1 MQCGKDASYYCDS
14 NRREAGCY
22 YQSVRI
28 GDLYGRGKAVFS
40 FEFFPPKTDEAV
52 DDLLATVKELKEI
65 GQPDFVSVTYGAGG
79 STRSRTLD
87 CVVRIQEE
95 AGVTAMAH
103 LACLGH
109 DESEITEVVTRLVE
123 RGIGNVLAL
132 RGDPPRNGEIK
143 PTSLRYA
150 TDLMAV
156 LQAGNFGVDY
166 GGACYPEMHP
176 QAENAQSDLEA
187 ARLKVERGARFLI
200 TQLFFDNADYFRYV
214 ERARAAGITVP
225 IVPGIMP
232 VSNVAQIERFT
243 KMCGASISPAL
254 FARLDRHRD
263 EPGAVMAI
271 GMEHAIGQCKALLA
285 GGAPG
290 LHFYT
295 LNKSLA
301 TRVILAA
308 LR

>member
-1 MQCGKDASYYCDS
+1 V
-14 NRREAGCY
+14 RCY
-22 YQSVRI
+22 YQRVRV
-28 GDLYGRGKAVFS
+28 GDLYGQGKAVFS

-52 DDLLATVKELKEI
+52 NDLLATVLELKEA
-65 GQPDFVSVTYGAGG
+65 GHPDFVSVTYGAGG

-87 CVVRIQEE
+87 CVARIQEE

-109 DESEITEVVTRLVE
+109 DEQEIREIVSRLVE
-123 RGIGNVLAL
+123 RGIRNVLAL
-132 RGDPPRNGEIK
+132 RGDRPKNGEIK
-143 PTSLRYA
+143 TTSLQNA

-156 LQAGNFGVDY
+156 LQAGAFDVDY

-176 QAENAQSDLEA
+176 EAASLDRDLEWT
-187 ARLKVERGARFLI
+187 RLKVDRGARFLI

-214 ERARAAGITVP
+214 DRARASGIAVP

-232 VSNVAQIERFT
+232 VTNVAQIERFT
-243 KMCGASISPAL
+243 KMCGAKLAPGL

-263 EPGAVMAI
+263 DPGAVMAI
-271 GMEHAIGQCKALLA
+271 GMEHAIGQCRALLA

-301 TRVILAA
+301 TRVILSA

>member
-1 MQCGKDASYYCDS
+1 M
-14 NRREAGCY
+14 
-22 YQSVRI
+22 RI
-28 GDLYGRGKAVFS
+28 GDLYGQGRAVFS

-52 DDLLATVKELKEI
+52 NDLLSTVVELKEI

-87 CVVRIQEE
+87 CVARIQAE

-109 DESEITEVVTRLVE
+109 DEEEIREIVAGLVE
-123 RGIGNVLAL
+123 RGIRNVLAL
-132 RGDPPRNGEIK
+132 RGDPPKNGEVRN
-143 PTSLRYA
+143 TSLRNA

-176 QAENAQSDLEA
+176 QAVSLDTDLEWT
-187 ARLKVERGARFLI
+187 RIKVERGARFLI
-200 TQLFFDNADYFRYV
+200 TQLFFDNADYFRYLD
-214 ERARAAGITVP
+214 RARAAGIVVP

-232 VSNVAQIERFT
+232 VTNVAQIERFT
-243 KMCGASISPAL
+243 KICGVAIPKAL
-254 FARLDRHRD
+254 FARLDPHRE

-271 GMEHAIGQCKALLA
+271 GMEHAIAQCRALLA

-290 LHFYT
+290 LHFFT

-308 LR
+308 IR

>member
-1 MQCGKDASYYCDS
+1 M
-14 NRREAGCY
+14 R
-22 YQSVRI
+22 V

-40 FEFFPPKTDEAV
+40 FEFFPPKTEEAV
-52 DDLLATVKELKEI
+52 NDLLATVQELKEV

-87 CVVRIQEE
+87 CVARIQQE

-109 DESEITEVVTRLVE
+109 DEDEIQEIVMRLVE
-123 RGIGNVLAL
+123 RGIRNVLAL
-132 RGDPPRNGEIK
+132 RGDQPKNGEIRT
-143 PTSLRYA
+143 TSLRNA

-156 LQAGNFGVDY
+156 LQKGNFGVDY
-166 GGACYPEMHP
+166 GGACYPESHP
-176 QAENAQSDLEA
+176 QAVSARADLDWTRE
-187 ARLKVERGARFLI
+187 KVERGARFLI
-200 TQLFFDNADYFRYV
+200 TQLFFDNADYFRFV
-214 ERARAAGITVP
+214 DRARAAGIAVP

-232 VSNVAQIERFT
+232 IANVGQIERFT
-243 KMCGASISPAL
+243 KMCGAAIPPAL

-263 EPGAVMAI
+263 EAGAVMAI
-271 GMEHAIGQCKALLA
+271 GMEHAIAQCRALLA

-308 LR
+308 IR